1 MKEAFGIK
9 RRTPRFK
16 PTRPPRRRRRRRQRR
31 VQRGDGRPEARR
43 GEGAEETEEEGE
55 IQKRMATFIP
65 SAPAQ
70 GFLENGPESSA
81 PA

>member
-1 MKEAFGIK
+1 MKSSMSAHRPAGAAGEDSDEDSEATASAARFA
-9 RRTPRFK
+9 RT
-16 PTRPPRRRRRRRQRR
+16 
-31 VQRGDGRPEARR
+31 
-43 GEGAEETEEEGE
+43 AEDEGE